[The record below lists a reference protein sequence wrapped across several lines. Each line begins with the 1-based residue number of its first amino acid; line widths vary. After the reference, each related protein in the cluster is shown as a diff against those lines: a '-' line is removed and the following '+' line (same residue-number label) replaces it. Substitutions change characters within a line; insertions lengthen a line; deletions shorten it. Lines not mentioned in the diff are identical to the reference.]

1 MSRQTLVFIAS
12 IIYVALQ
19 IILVI
24 CSSSYSTVVLG
35 LLLLRWFIQ
44 QFLTLSSLI
53 SKYKLSCL
61 ALPNF
66 FVATREFVSPNF
78 VLVASMSCLIILLQ
92 RTSLSGRILL
102 LWQICLAKLFC
113 CNGLV
118 CLPNFVAVCLALPN
132 LPVATRRL
140 VSRILLL

>member
-24 CSSSYSTVVLG
+24 CSSSHSTVVLG
-35 LLLLRWFIQ
+35 LLLPALVAIQ
-44 QFLTLSSLI
+44 QFLTLSSPI

-66 FVATREFVSPNF
+66 FVATREFLSPNF
-78 VLVASMSCLIILLQ
+78 VTVA
-92 RTSLSGRILL
+92 SLSGQISLLKRASLSRRILFL
-102 LWQICLAKLFC
+102 
-113 CNGLV
+113 
-118 CLPNFVAVCLALPN
+118 
-132 LPVATRRL
+132 
-140 VSRILLL
+140 